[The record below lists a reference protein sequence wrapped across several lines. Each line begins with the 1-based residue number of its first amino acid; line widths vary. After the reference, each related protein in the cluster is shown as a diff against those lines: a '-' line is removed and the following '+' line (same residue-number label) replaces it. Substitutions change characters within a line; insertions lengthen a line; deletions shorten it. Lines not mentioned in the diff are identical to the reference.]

1 VLCGATIFSKIDLR
15 SGYHQIRIHLGD
27 EWKTTFKKCGGLFEW
42 LVMPF
47 GLTNAPSTF
56 MRVMNQVLKPFI
68 NKFVV
73 DYFDDILIFSRSLVD
88 HVDHLRQLLQ
98 TLRFE
103 SFFVNLKKGTFAQD
117 NVIFL
122 GFIVLSKGLTT
133 DPKKVRTIMDW
144 PNPNNVHEVRSF
156 HGRAWI

>member
-1 VLCGATIFSKIDLR
+1 
-15 SGYHQIRIHLGD
+15 
-27 EWKTTFKKCGGLFEW
+27 
-42 LVMPF
+42 
-47 GLTNAPSTF
+47 
-56 MRVMNQVLKPFI
+56 MNQVLKPFI